1 MGAGCPNIRL
11 VTVVFGEPG
20 AIDNA
25 FGMTLSRGQFIDRP
39 FINLQ

>member
-1 MGAGCPNIRL
+1 MGAGCRNIRL

-25 FGMTLSRGQFIDRP
+25 FWMTLSRGQFIDRP